1 MFDTQKIKILK
12 IVGYVL
18 VVILACTIVV
28 GIGQGTSNNANKA
41 KTEKSTST
49 NSKSII
55 TQKQVKSFLLNYY
68 TKKDLGENRQRYKEY
83 MTDALYNQTV
93 SMENEPQSQTY
104 KGFVVDFEFKDAEIY
119 IDEAHKQVIV
129 QVDYVNTQL
138 DEKKNYKTV
147 QKDVMNKATQ
157 RLTYVDEKSKL
168 KVNKM
173 ESIILTDSTE
183 DYGTL
188 DSGSSTETETSQ
200 EIKDSTKASSN
211 P

>member
-18 VVILACTIVV
+18 VVILACTIGV

-138 DEKKNYKTV
+138 DEKKNYKTA

-173 ESIILTDSTE
+173 ESIILTDSTG

-188 DSGSSTETETSQ
+188 DSSSSTETETSQ

>member
-12 IVGYVL
+12 IVGYIL
-18 VVILACTIVV
+18 VVILACTIGV

-138 DEKKNYKTV
+138 DEKKNYKTA

-157 RLTYVDEKSKL
+157 RLTYVDEKGKL

-188 DSGSSTETETSQ
+188 DSSSSTETETSQ

>member
-18 VVILACTIVV
+18 VVILACTIGV

-104 KGFVVDFEFKDAEIY
+104 KGFVMDFEFKDAEIY

-138 DEKKNYKTV
+138 DEKKNYKTA

-157 RLTYVDEKSKL
+157 RLTYVDEKGKL

-188 DSGSSTETETSQ
+188 DSSSSTETETSQ

>member
-12 IVGYVL
+12 IVGYIL
-18 VVILACTIVV
+18 VVILACTIGV

-138 DEKKNYKTV
+138 DEKKNYKTA

-188 DSGSSTETETSQ
+188 DSSSSTETETSQ

>member
-18 VVILACTIVV
+18 VVILACTIGV

-138 DEKKNYKTV
+138 DEKKNYKTA

>member
-18 VVILACTIVV
+18 VVILACTIGV

-138 DEKKNYKTV
+138 DEKKNYKTA

-157 RLTYVDEKSKL
+157 RLTYVDEKGKL

-188 DSGSSTETETSQ
+188 DSSSSTETETSQ

>member
-18 VVILACTIVV
+18 VVILACTIGV

-138 DEKKNYKTV
+138 DEKKNYKTA

-157 RLTYVDEKSKL
+157 RLTYVDENSQL

-188 DSGSSTETETSQ
+188 DSSSSTETETSQ

>member
-12 IVGYVL
+12 IVGYIL
-18 VVILACTIVV
+18 VVILACTIGV

-129 QVDYVNTQL
+129 QVDYVNT
-138 DEKKNYKTV
+138 
-147 QKDVMNKATQ
+147 
-157 RLTYVDEKSKL
+157 
-168 KVNKM
+168 
-173 ESIILTDSTE
+173 
-183 DYGTL
+183 
-188 DSGSSTETETSQ
+188 
-200 EIKDSTKASSN
+200 
-211 P
+211 

>member
-18 VVILACTIVV
+18 VVILACTIGV

-138 DEKKNYKTV
+138 DEKKNYKTA

-188 DSGSSTETETSQ
+188 DSSSSTETETSQ